1 MVTTM
6 IRSIKKDDEKRKLKR
21 SSSHKSVHLR
31 TQKTVFKSLLKPIQE
46 KLDRVKSQNAD
57 LVSEN
62 KGIHELAK
70 SLFKSQQQS
79 LSENAELK
87 AQMGEMAKA
96 ITMLAEGQKALKSDA
111 KKSDKAYAEAIEKSQ
126 NATLEAVHEDSRK
139 LSKNLAA
146 SIDHRMEEIAKEA
159 PKEALA
165 EIKNTGKGFVTLSRK
180 IDVQLSKIAEGTDAF
195 DKALVDAKEER
206 DETVRVMADV
216 SLEFEEKMNEA
227 SRVAELFTDSASMI
241 AKEYA
246 DTTKDFDDIA
256 TKISKDSE
264 SNLGKIKRVVESI
277 AREFGKSVQGD
288 MNGVF
293 DEVERRL
300 TELAAQNTEMTSSVA
315 VGVEDFR
322 ELAIEM
328 TNETREKLTETTDD
342 MTDHLLDVKKQ
353 VGSVITKM
361 TSNSRRLDE
370 TAIQMHEVAEVIDLA
385 TGSMVKALSVGTEQ
399 VVEKKTKT
407 LKERQ
412 DESGDE

>member
-399 VVEKKTKT
+399 AVEKKTKT